1 MFPFYV
7 LKNYN
12 KYFNQN
18 TDEDRIIFILWEIHK
33 IFTSQFN
40 KLSKSQLKKILT
52 ITFDEITSQT
62 DETLK
67 NIENFLKIKKS
78 KYTKKVLKKEKC
90 PRKLEYDLREFKR
103 IKIEKKISNFNKKK
117 LAVLINIY
125 KSKTFIY
132 KLTK

>member
-67 NIENFLKIKKS
+67 NIENFLKIKK
-78 KYTKKVLKKEKC
+78 
-90 PRKLEYDLREFKR
+90 
-103 IKIEKKISNFNKKK
+103 IKIYKKSFKKRKVSKKIR
-117 LAVLINIY
+117 I
-125 KSKTFIY
+125 
-132 KLTK
+132 